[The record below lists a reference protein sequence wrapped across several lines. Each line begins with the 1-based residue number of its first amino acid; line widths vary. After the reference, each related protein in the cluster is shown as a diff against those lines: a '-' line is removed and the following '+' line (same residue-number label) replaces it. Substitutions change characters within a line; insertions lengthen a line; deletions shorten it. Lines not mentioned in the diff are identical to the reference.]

1 MIASGAVGDLLAITA
16 RLIACIE
23 REIALLRAM
32 RPQEMQALQIDKAA
46 LADAYEA
53 HLRVLRQGESAET
66 AISEPL
72 RRELMGSLGRNDRL
86 TGSEPLRRSLLE
98 CVGYLAA
105 AGAPIVGHFLA
116 QNPDHELMRT
126 LLRALPAQQG
136 SWSLVEVAAAA

>member
-1 MIASGAVGDLLAITA
+1 MIASGAVSDLLAITA
-16 RLIACIE
+16 RLIACIK

-72 RRELMGSLGRNDRL
+72 RRELAEATERFQ
-86 TGSEPLRRSLLE
+86 T
-98 CVGYLAA
+98 VLAENA
-105 AGAPIVGHFLA
+105 RA
-116 QNPDHELMRT
+116 
-126 LLRALPAQQG
+126 LRAVKEVNERVLEAI
-136 SWSLVEVAAAA
+136 VAAADEERGRPVGYTASGAAPGGRAATPVSLAVNQRL